1 MRILTLLIL
10 FCTLLLGYD
19 FNLIKKGH
27 IDSNT
32 TLLVIGG
39 IHGNEPGG
47 YFSAEILASH
57 YHIKSGSLWIVPN
70 LNAKSIQT
78 DTRGFYGDMNRK
90 FLDINQ
96 NDPDYKIV
104 SDIKTVILDQNVSLI
119 INLHDG
125 HGFYREKDQG
135 TIFNPKAWGQT
146 CVIDQCD
153 INGSNA
159 YSNMDEIAKQIKIN
173 INKKLIQDQHIF
185 NVKNTKTKFDD
196 EQMRHSLTYFAVT
209 HHKPAFAIETSK
221 SLSTLAQ
228 KVYYQLSAIEEFMQI
243 MHIDYKRDFDFN
255 INELSKIIDDYG
267 SIVINSNFALDLTDI
282 KDSLNYIPLKRSE
295 NTFVFSSLIGS
306 IKEQNH
312 SYELYIG
319 NKKITTLRSQTF
331 DACKNIDQTISINV
345 DGKLEK
351 MHFTTMFNVNKT
363 FTVEK
368 YDNLRVNVIGFN
380 DRIHSDESNL
390 MISEKSLDKSYA
402 IDTKSKKYRIEFYDG
417 DRFCGMITANFR

>member
-306 IKEQNH
+306 IKNTLMN
-312 SYELYIG
+312 SILVI
-319 NKKITTLRSQTF
+319 KKL
-331 DACKNIDQTISINV
+331 
-345 DGKLEK
+345 L
-351 MHFTTMFNVNKT
+351 H
-363 FTVEK
+363 
-368 YDNLRVNVIGFN
+368 
-380 DRIHSDESNL
+380 
-390 MISEKSLDKSYA
+390 
-402 IDTKSKKYRIEFYDG
+402 
-417 DRFCGMITANFR
+417 